1 MKDRE
6 ITNLRLKN
14 IELIERLRAAEDKV
28 AKLQEY
34 VDHRNS
40 LNGDYNRISGP
51 QSSRQSKKFDTYHQ

>member
-6 ITNLRLKN
+6 IANLRLKN
-14 IELIERLRAAEDKV
+14 IELIERLKAAEDKA

-51 QSSRQSKKFDTYHQ
+51 